1 MNPLEFYFELLSGIV
16 CAAVNGRMETIMTAR
31 LSFEHELQVLRDNLI
46 EMGSLIE
53 VAIERTLLAFEN
65 QDEEIAKEIIQG
77 DRTINDIEKTIESRC
92 LSLILKQ
99 QPVAR
104 DLRIVTAA
112 LKVVTDMERIGD
124 HAADIAELILRERNA
139 PIYNLAKHIPEMGRA
154 AKEMVHDAVMAF
166 TTLNMEE
173 ARTIESRDD
182 IVDDLF
188 DKVKEE
194 VAALLRTSN
203 EQVDQCVDILMIAK
217 YFERIGDHAVNI
229 CEWTEFNETGS
240 VNNIR
245 IL

>member
-1 MNPLEFYFELLSGIV
+1 
-16 CAAVNGRMETIMTAR
+16 MTAR
-31 LSFEHELQVLRDNLI
+31 LSFEHELQILKENLVEMGQLI
-46 EMGSLIE
+46 EN
-53 VAIERTLLAFEN
+53 AIEKTLIAFET
-65 QDEEIAKEIIQG
+65 QDEVLSKEIIEG
-77 DRTINDIEKTIESRC
+77 DRNVNDMEKTIEARC

-104 DLRIVTAA
+104 DLRIVTTA

-124 HAADIAELILRERNA
+124 HAADIAELIIREKRD
-139 PIYNLAKHIPEMGRA
+139 PVYNLVKHIPEMGA
-154 AKEMVHDAVMAF
+154 VAKEMVHDAVHAF
-166 TTLNMEE
+166 TMINIED
-173 ARTIESRDD
+173 AREIMKRDD

-194 VAALLRTSN
+194 VASLLHSSN
-203 EQVDQCVDILMIAK
+203 EHVDQCVDILMIAK

-229 CEWTEFNETGS
+229 CEWTEFHETGS

>member
-1 MNPLEFYFELLSGIV
+1 
-16 CAAVNGRMETIMTAR
+16 MTAR
-31 LSFEHELQVLRDNLI
+31 LSFEHELQVLKENLI
-46 EMGSLIE
+46 EMGQLIE
-53 VAIERTLLAFEN
+53 NAIEKTLIAFETQN
-65 QDEEIAKEIIQG
+65 ENLAKEIVQE
-77 DRTINDIEKTIESRC
+77 DRNVNDIEKTIEARC

-104 DLRIVTAA
+104 DLRIVTTA

-124 HAADIAELILRERNA
+124 HAADIAELIFREKRE
-139 PIYNLAKHIPEMGRA
+139 PIYDLVKHIPEMG
-154 AKEMVHDAVMAF
+154 KVSKQMVRDAVAAF
-166 TTLNMEE
+166 TSVNVEE
-173 ARTIESRDD
+173 ARAIIERDD

-194 VAALLRTSN
+194 VATLLRASS
-203 EQVDQCVDILMIAK
+203 EHVDQCVDILMIAK

-229 CEWTEFNETGS
+229 CEWTEFHETGS

>member
-1 MNPLEFYFELLSGIV
+1 
-16 CAAVNGRMETIMTAR
+16 MTAR
-31 LSFEHELQVLRDNLI
+31 LSFDHELNLLKENLR

-53 VAIERTLLAFEN
+53 KAIDKSLVAFEN
-65 QDEEIAKEIIQG
+65 QDYALAREIING

-104 DLRIVTAA
+104 DLRMVTTA

-124 HAADIAELILRERNA
+124 HAADIAELVLRVQGET
-139 PIYNLAKHIPEMGRA
+139 IYTLVKYIPDMGNV
-154 AKEMVHDAVMAF
+154 AKEMVIEAVNAF
-166 TTLNMEE
+166 TTVNLTKAKAIIKM
-173 ARTIESRDD
+173 DD
-182 IVDDLF
+182 VVDDLF
-188 DKVKEE
+188 GKVKEE
-194 VAALLRTSN
+194 VIRILRESA
-203 EQVDQCVDILMIAK
+203 EHADLCVDILMIAK

-229 CEWTEFNETGS
+229 CEWTEFNETGA

>member
-1 MNPLEFYFELLSGIV
+1 
-16 CAAVNGRMETIMTAR
+16 MTAR
-31 LSFEHELQVLRDNLI
+31 MSFEHELQLLKDNLH
-46 EMGSLIE
+46 EMGQMIE
-53 VAIERTLLAFEN
+53 SAIEKTLIAFES
-65 QDEEIAKEIIQG
+65 QDEAVANEIIQE

-104 DLRIVTAA
+104 DLRVVTTA

-124 HAADIAELILRERNA
+124 HAADIAELIIREKRE
-139 PIYNLAKHIPEMGRA
+139 PLFNLVQHIPEMGKA
-154 AKEMVHDAVMAF
+154 AKQMVHDAVHAF
-166 TTLNMEE
+166 TSLDTEKAKE
-173 ARTIESRDD
+173 IAKKDD

-194 VAALLRTSN
+194 VALLLRASN
-203 EQVDQCVDILMIAK
+203 EHVDQCVDILMIAK
-217 YFERIGDHAVNI
+217 YCERMGDHAVNI